1 MTLRVSRN
9 QLNQKLKLMVEAPG
23 YVIYS
28 NTPPHT
34 RALWARS
41 VDATHVLL
49 IHGAQ
54 YSTLNEGWLR
64 FEPVTFCHIGF

>member
-1 MTLRVSRN
+1 MYLMIEGSR
-9 QLNQKLKLMVEAPG
+9 

-28 NTPPHT
+28 NTPSHT

-41 VDATHVLL
+41 VDAIHVLFV
-49 IHGAQ
+49 HDTK

-64 FEPVTFCHIGF
+64 FEPVT